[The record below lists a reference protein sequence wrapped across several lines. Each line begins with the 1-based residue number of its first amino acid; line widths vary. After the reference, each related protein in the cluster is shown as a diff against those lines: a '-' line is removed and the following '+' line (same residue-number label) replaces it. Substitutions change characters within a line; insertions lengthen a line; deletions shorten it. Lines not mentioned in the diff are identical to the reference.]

1 MPGDYTTGTRATIL
15 DEQVGTRDR
24 CRWPSTVRAIL
35 CVCIQS
41 PAAARVGT
49 GREPYVGD
57 PDVCLLSPASLRR
70 ALDALPDGV
79 VVFDADWTVAYV
91 NPAGAE
97 LLHRRPSDLVGR
109 SIWVALPELVGGIF
123 HSLLLNARTSATP
136 VSWVGYFPP
145 AGTWLAARAVLV
157 DGLLQVTLRI
167 DDSDHVE
174 QHAPVGGA
182 HLRRGRHVGGVTGAI
197 GGVTE
202 GDDNRLGLLAEVS
215 EAMIATLDTGQSA
228 TRLAELAA
236 SRLCDWAVVAL
247 AGPDGRP
254 DEEAWAHRDPAR
266 RTDLDTY
273 MDGRLT
279 DTGDDAAMIDAL
291 LTGEP
296 VQIAPISQ
304 ATVAPSLATD
314 DVRAAWERLNATS
327 CTIVPL
333 RARGETFGALAMLNA
348 GERPPHTQRQIATA
362 MEVARRGALALDN
375 ARLYGR
381 QHAVAEK
388 LQVSLLTEPPQP
400 DDLEI
405 AVRYRPAS
413 SHMHVGGDWYDAFAQ
428 PDGATMLVIGDVV
441 GHDLDA
447 AAAMGQIR
455 SILRGLAYDRPASPA
470 RILARVDNVLAGLE
484 VDQLA
489 TALVARIEQP
499 PDQAAQG
506 LRTLRWSSAGHLPPL
521 LVHADGTAQMLESPP
536 ERLLGTDDPG
546 ARSNHQATLYPGDT
560 LLLYTDGL
568 VEHGRT
574 GLDEGVARLAA
585 AAEQLHPLTLDEYCD
600 QLLDLLLPT
609 RPDDDVAIL
618 AIRCHPQQRPP
629 AASK

>member
-1 MPGDYTTGTRATIL
+1 
-15 DEQVGTRDR
+15 
-24 CRWPSTVRAIL
+24 
-35 CVCIQS
+35 
-41 PAAARVGT
+41 
-49 GREPYVGD
+49 VGD
-57 PDVCLLSPASLRR
+57 PVVGSLSPASLRR

-79 VVFDADWTVAYV
+79 VVFRADWTVAYV
-91 NPAGAE
+91 NSAGAE
-97 LLHRRPSDLVGR
+97 LLHRRPADVVGR
-109 SIWVALPELVGGIF
+109 SLWVALPELVGGIF
-123 HSLLLNARTSATP
+123 HSLLLNARTSASP

-145 AGTWLAARAVLV
+145 AARWLSARAVLV
-157 DGLLQVTLRI
+157 DGLLLVTLRTE
-167 DDSDHVE
+167 DRE
-174 QHAPVGGA
+174 GA
-182 HLRRGRHVGGVTGAI
+182 ERDISGAGTRLHRGRPDDGSSGDMDGD
-197 GGVTE
+197 TE
-202 GDDNRLGLLAEVS
+202 GEADRLGLLAEVS

-228 TRLAELAA
+228 ARLAELAA
-236 SRLCDWAVVAL
+236 GRLCDWAVVAL

-266 RTDLDTY
+266 RADLDTY
-273 MDGRLT
+273 MAGRLT

-296 VQIAPISQ
+296 VQVVPIREG
-304 ATVAPSLATD
+304 AVARSLVTD
-314 DVRAAWERLNATS
+314 EVRAAWERLNATS

-333 RARGETFGALAMLNA
+333 RARGETFGALALLNA
-348 GERPPHTQRQIATA
+348 GERPPHTPWQIATA

-388 LQVSLLTEPPQP
+388 LQISLLTEPPQP

-455 SILRGLAYDRPASPA
+455 SMLRGLAYDRPASPA
-470 RILARVDNVLAGLE
+470 RILARVDNVLAGLD
-484 VDQLA
+484 VDHLA

-499 PDQAAQG
+499 TDQAARG
-506 LRTLRWSSAGHLPPL
+506 LRTLRWSSAGHLWPL
-521 LVHADGTAQMLESPP
+521 LLHADGSVQILESRP
-536 ERLLGTDDPG
+536 ERLLGTDNPG
-546 ARSNHQATLYPGDT
+546 ARSNHQATLYPDDT

-574 GLDEGVARLAA
+574 GLDEGIARLAA
-585 AAEQLHPLTLDEYCD
+585 AAADLHPLPLEEYCD
-600 QLLDLLLPT
+600 QLLDRLLPT

-618 AIRCHPQQRPP
+618 AIRCHPQQRP
-629 AASK
+629 ADTACT

>member
-1 MPGDYTTGTRATIL
+1 
-15 DEQVGTRDR
+15 
-24 CRWPSTVRAIL
+24 
-35 CVCIQS
+35 
-41 PAAARVGT
+41 
-49 GREPYVGD
+49 
-57 PDVCLLSPASLRR
+57 LLSPASLRR

-97 LLHRRPSDLVGR
+97 LLHRRPADLVGR
-109 SIWVALPELVGGIF
+109 SLWIALPELVGGIF
-123 HSLLLNARTSATP
+123 HSLLLSARTAATP

-145 AGTWLAARAVLV
+145 AAAWLSARAVLV
-157 DGLLQVTLRI
+157 DGLLQVTLRA
-167 DDSDHVE
+167 DDG
-174 QHAPVGGA
+174 GGA
-182 HLRRGRHVGGVTGAI
+182 EREISAARRHLRGSRRPSTGPT
-197 GGVTE
+197 GDTERDVE
-202 GDDNRLGLLAEVS
+202 GDRDRLGLLAEVS

-254 DEEAWAHRDPAR
+254 DEQAWAHRAPAR
-266 RTDLDTY
+266 RADLDTY
-273 MDGRLT
+273 MAGRLP

-296 VQIAPISQ
+296 VQVVPIREG
-304 ATVAPSLATD
+304 TVAGSLVTD
-314 DVRAAWERLNATS
+314 EVRSAWKRLNATS

-333 RARGETFGALAMLNA
+333 RARGETFGALALVNA

-455 SILRGLAYDRPASPA
+455 SILRGLAYDRPTSPA
-470 RILARVDNVLAGLE
+470 RILTRVDNVLAGLD
-484 VDQLA
+484 VDHLA

-499 PDQAAQG
+499 PDQAARG
-506 LRTLRWSSAGHLPPL
+506 LRTLRWSSAGHLWPL
-521 LVHADGTAQMLESPP
+521 LLHADGTVQTLDSAP
-536 ERLLGTDDPG
+536 ERLLGTDDAG
-546 ARSNHQATLYPGDT
+546 SRSNHQATLYPDDT

-574 GLDEGVARLAA
+574 GVDEGIARLAA
-585 AAEQLHPLTLDEYCD
+585 AATDLHPLPLEDYCD
-600 QLLDLLLPT
+600 QLLDRLLPG

-618 AIRCHPQQRPP
+618 AVRCHPQR
-629 AASK
+629 